1 MGLGMPRNEWVL
13 GQPTH
18 ESRRL
23 KRPAEM
29 LCGLR
34 VLLLYRFISD
44 YQTEHKFLPDDMRVN
59 VLPEK
64 PADEFR
70 ARGIWQRVLRF
81 FFFFWRGVDLSAFG
95 C

>member
-1 MGLGMPRNEWVL
+1 MSGSLDSLHTRA
-13 GQPTH
+13 
-18 ESRRL
+18 RRL

-34 VLLLYRFISD
+34 VSLLHRFISD
-44 YQTEHKFLPDDMRVN
+44 YQTEHKFLPDDMRVS

-70 ARGIWQRVLRF
+70 ARRIWQRVLRF
-81 FFFFWRGVDLSAFG
+81 LGEDLSAFG
-95 C
+95 CLM

>member
-1 MGLGMPRNEWVL
+1 MTRNVRVL

-34 VLLLYRFISD
+34 ISLLYRFISD
-44 YQTEHKFLPDDMRVN
+44 YQTEHKFLPDDMQES

-70 ARGIWQRVLRF
+70 VRGIWQRVFRVL
-81 FFFFWRGVDLSAFG
+81 GEDLSAFG